1 MRIVLTAQT
10 DSSVDTLF
18 DNALGY
24 DDDML
29 TKLRLDEALNEAG
42 VLDLTIPQ
50 TSLSH
55 FYMDSIVPLKT
66 VVELRY
72 DNELIFRGRAFQP
85 YEGLYCDKGLICE
98 GELAFFKDS
107 AIPAGTVRGTLAEMF
122 ASIIS
127 AHNAMVDTF
136 KRFAVGSVSVTTAN
150 LVPLEI
156 KDPCSTSAALGAL
169 IKAYGGY
176 ITFSNGATGRQINWI
191 REEDFSRSD
200 QPVKLGQNLLD
211 YSAKLDAGAFATRI
225 YAYGAATNG
234 TRIALPAPGYV
245 ENAQLSQQYGTVSKV
260 MLYNDVDTVPDLQA
274 KAAGELSASGNMV
287 KSISVSA
294 IDLGRVM
301 VPNADPELLGYTA
314 WKLGQ
319 LIQVISSAHGI
330 DAWYRLSARTADLLD
345 PSSDVITL
353 GGTPVTLTGEI
364 S

>member
-1 MRIVLTAQT
+1 MRLVLTAQT

-18 DNALGY
+18 DNTLGY
-24 DDDML
+24 DDYML
-29 TKLRLDEALNEAG
+29 TRLRLDETLNEAG
-42 VLDLTIPQ
+42 VLDLCIPPN
-50 TSLSH
+50 SLSH

-66 VVELRY
+66 VIELRG
-72 DNELIFRGRAFQP
+72 DGELMFRGRAFQP
-85 YEGLYCDKGLICE
+85 YEGMYCEKGLVCE

-107 AIPAGTVRGTLAEMF
+107 VIQVGTISGTLAEMF
-122 ASIIS
+122 TAIVA

-136 KRFAVGSVSVTTAN
+136 KRFAVGSVSVTATDIA
-150 LVPLEI
+150 PLEI
-156 KDPCSTSAALGAL
+156 KDPCSASAALGAL

-176 ITFSNGATGRQINWI
+176 ITFTAGTNGRLINWI
-191 REEDFSRSD
+191 REEDFARSD

-211 YSAKLDAGAFATRI
+211 YSARLDAGAFATRI

-234 TRIALPAPGYV
+234 TRVTLPAPGYI
-245 ENAQLSQQYGTVSKV
+245 ENSRLAQQYGSVSKV
-260 MLYNDVDTVPDLQA
+260 VLYNDTDSVRELQDR
-274 KAAGELSASGNMV
+274 AARELAASGNMI

-319 LIQVISSAHGI
+319 LIRVISTAHGI
-330 DAWYRLSARTADLLD
+330 DSWYRLSARTADLLD

-353 GGTPVTLTGEI
+353 GGAPVTLTGEI
-364 S
+364 A